1 MHWLN
6 YHHLLHFW
14 TVAREGSIRRASEIS
29 GVTPASISVQLRQL
43 EKELGAQL
51 LRKEGRG
58 LALTETGRKVLEYA
72 NEIFP
77 KGLELLESVRG
88 MKADRPVE
96 LRVGVRDVMPK
107 LMAFRLLEPV
117 FTSGKAVRVIC
128 REGEMP
134 DLVTDLSIHRLDLVL
149 ADTPLEASYMIK
161 GYSHLVNQ
169 SAILIMG
176 SPAMAG
182 RYRRGFPQSLDTAP
196 FVLPTTNCRLR
207 RDMDKWFLEKN
218 LAVRVV
224 AEFADSAMLKIAG
237 SRGLG
242 LFAIPSEMRQEVEN
256 MYGVTM
262 LGPMDGV
269 EERYF
274 AISAERKVRHPFVS
288 AILEA
293 AKARQGDRA

>member
-1 MHWLN
+1 MDWLN

-29 GVTPASISVQLRQL
+29 GVTPASISVQVHQL
-43 EKELGAQL
+43 EKALGAEL
-51 LRKEGRG
+51 FRKEGRG
-58 LALTETGRKVLEYA
+58 LALTDTGKKVLEYA

-96 LRVGVRDVMPK
+96 LRVGVCDVMPK
-107 LMAFRLLEPV
+107 LMAYRLLEPV
-117 FTSGKAVRVIC
+117 FLSGKAVRVFC

-134 DLVTDLSIHRLDLVL
+134 NLVADLSIHRLDLVL
-149 ADTPLEASYMIK
+149 ADAPLDPACKIK
-161 GYSHLVNQ
+161 GFSHLVTQ
-169 SAILIMG
+169 SGILIVG
-176 SPAMAG
+176 APALAAK
-182 RYRRGFPQSLDTAP
+182 YRRGFPRSLDTAP

-207 RDMDKWFLEKN
+207 RDMDKWFYERN
-218 LAVRVV
+218 LAVHMV

-242 LFAIPSEMRQEVEN
+242 LFAIPSVMRQEVETI
-256 MYGVTM
+256 YGATLV
-262 LGPMDGV
+262 GPMEGI

-274 AISAERKVRHPFVS
+274 AISVQKKTRHPFVS

-293 AKARQGDRA
+293 AKVK

>member
-1 MHWLN
+1 MNWLN

-14 TVAREGSIRRASEIS
+14 SVAREGSIRKASEIS
-29 GVTPASISVQLRQL
+29 GVTSSSISVQLRQL
-43 EKELGAQL
+43 EKALGAQL
-51 LRKEGRG
+51 FRKEGRG
-58 LALTETGRKVLEYA
+58 LVLTETGNKVLEYA

-77 KGLELLESVRG
+77 KGLELLESVRA

-107 LMAFRLLEPV
+107 LMAYRLLEPV
-117 FTSGKAVRVIC
+117 FLSGKAVRVVC

-149 ADTPLEASYMIK
+149 ADTPLDPAYKIK

-169 SAILIMG
+169 SGILIVG
-176 SPAMAG
+176 APALVA
-182 RYRRGFPQSLDTAP
+182 RYRRGFPKSLDTAP

-207 RDMDKWFLEKN
+207 RDMDKWFHEQN
-218 LAVRVV
+218 LAIRVV

-242 LFAIPSEMRQEVEN
+242 LFAVPSVMRQDVES
-256 MYGVTM
+256 MYGIAV
-262 LGPMDGV
+262 LGPMETV
-269 EERYF
+269 EEQYY
-274 AISAERKVRHPFVS
+274 AITASKRVANPLITSILQMAEPGNKKR
-288 AILEA
+288 
-293 AKARQGDRA
+293 